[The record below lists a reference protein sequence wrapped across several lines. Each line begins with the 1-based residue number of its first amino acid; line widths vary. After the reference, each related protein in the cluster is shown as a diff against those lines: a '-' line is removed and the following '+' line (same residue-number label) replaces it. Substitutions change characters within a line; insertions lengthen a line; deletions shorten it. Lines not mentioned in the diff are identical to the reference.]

1 MATKFN
7 VMHHIRLFTACAALW
22 VCGQDVSAQSIS
34 PSVLNATGGSQSVGP
49 NTFEWSVGEMT
60 LVSTASAGSIIVT
73 QGLLQPIQAPSAIG
87 NTTMNAEDLS
97 VFPVPASSVVHI
109 RPAFKRGGKLG
120 LLLLDATG
128 RTVLRSEAVLKT
140 GNEMQQLDINAVA
153 NGTYVLNIS
162 YQATGNLSHQS
173 YKIQKIN

>member
-1 MATKFN
+1 
-7 VMHHIRLFTACAALW
+7 MHRVKLFTVCIGLLA
-22 VCGQDVSAQSIS
+22 CGQDVSAQSIS

-87 NTTMNAEDLS
+87 STVMNAEDLS
-97 VFPVPASSVVHI
+97 VFPVPASSVLNI
-109 RPAFKRGGKLG
+109 KPAFKQGGRLD

-128 RTVLRSEAVLKT
+128 RTVLHSEAVLKT
-140 GNEMQQLDINAVA
+140 GTEMQELNIGSIA
-153 NGTYVLNIS
+153 NGNYMLNIS
-162 YQATGNLSHQS
+162 YHAAGNLNRQS